1 MSFISFTFFL
11 LLAATFIL
19 YFLLPLRYRWIVL
32 LLSSLAFYI
41 YGGALKVIFLLLA
54 VLTAFLTGRKISSVY
69 EDASKDKNEQK
80 KKAKP
85 VLIIG
90 TIIIVGMLVF
100 FKIASKALSG
110 LSGVIMGHTITID
123 VLIPLG
129 ISYFTFA
136 LVGYMA
142 DVYWRKTAAEKN
154 ILHLMLYSIYFPQI
168 VEGPIPRHKAL
179 QTQLLEGHE
188 FDYKR
193 VTFGLQRVLWGLF
206 KKMVIADRA
215 ALMTKAV
222 FGNHL
227 AYSGIFYFLAVV
239 VSAVQLYADFSGC
252 MDIALGVSECF
263 GVTLSENFKRP
274 FFSTSAA
281 EFWRRWH
288 ITLGA
293 WFKDY
298 VYMPLVLSPWLT
310 GIGKKVREKRGTRA
324 GKNIMTVIPLLAV
337 WLLTGLWHGTGI
349 GYIVWGLYW
358 GVLII
363 ISTVWAPEIKKLNER
378 LHINSK
384 SAGWKRWQRIRTFF
398 VFCGGRLLTAP
409 GSLRVSGAMVK
420 SFFRDFNPWIFFDG
434 ELFNAGL
441 SRQNMCCLIFALL
454 VLFFISFRQE
464 KGDNIRE
471 TVAAYPIVLRWIL
484 YFALIFAIIIFGIYG
499 PGYSSD
505 AFVYSQY

>member
-154 ILHLMLYSIYFPQI
+154 ILHLMLYSIYFPQS
-168 VEGPIPRHKAL
+168 
-179 QTQLLEGHE
+179 
-188 FDYKR
+188 
-193 VTFGLQRVLWGLF
+193 
-206 KKMVIADRA
+206 
-215 ALMTKAV
+215 
-222 FGNHL
+222 
-227 AYSGIFYFLAVV
+227 SGDCL
-239 VSAVQLYADFSGC
+239 
-252 MDIALGVSECF
+252 
-263 GVTLSENFKRP
+263 
-274 FFSTSAA
+274 
-281 EFWRRWH
+281 RRW
-288 ITLGA
+288 
-293 WFKDY
+293 
-298 VYMPLVLSPWLT
+298 
-310 GIGKKVREKRGTRA
+310 
-324 GKNIMTVIPLLAV
+324 LL
-337 WLLTGLWHGTGI
+337 
-349 GYIVWGLYW
+349 
-358 GVLII
+358 
-363 ISTVWAPEIKKLNER
+363 
-378 LHINSK
+378 
-384 SAGWKRWQRIRTFF
+384 RTEPH
-398 VFCGGRLLTAP
+398 L
-409 GSLRVSGAMVK
+409 
-420 SFFRDFNPWIFFDG
+420 
-434 ELFNAGL
+434 
-441 SRQNMCCLIFALL
+441 
-454 VLFFISFRQE
+454 
-464 KGDNIRE
+464 
-471 TVAAYPIVLRWIL
+471 
-484 YFALIFAIIIFGIYG
+484 
-499 PGYSSD
+499 
-505 AFVYSQY
+505 